1 VSALL
6 LALLVCV
13 HHAPAPVLV
22 PVQSGIV
29 KRYDPGVMDTVIRNR
44 TNPEHWAYMP
54 GLVVLPTPTVAGH
67 ASRVACGHIG
77 QTFWLTVRGG
87 PMRVYQQVDCS
98 DPTQREQAYGRYE
111 SDADRHLREGLI
123 AELDYE
129 SAEREGYAY
138 EGVATGTVWGLR
150 P

>member
-1 VSALL
+1 
-6 LALLVCV
+6 
-13 HHAPAPVLV
+13 VLV
-22 PVQSGIV
+22 PIQHGTV
-29 KRYDPGVMDTVIRNR
+29 KRYDPGVMDTVLANR
-44 TNPEHWAYMP
+44 TNPEHWAYVP
-54 GLVVLPTPTVAGH
+54 GLVVLPRPEVVAGY
-67 ASRVACGHIG
+67 ASRVDCHRIG
-77 QTFWLTVRGG
+77 STFWLSVRGG
-87 PMRVYQQVDCS
+87 PIRQHQQIDCS

-129 SAEREGYAY
+129 SADREGFAY